1 MNETVLR
8 ETQSE
13 HDAYCNSDDDQDERD
28 ETATEP
34 QIFDG
39 YGASTTRFALFANT
53 SSVDPSL

>member
-8 ETQSE
+8 ETQSA

-28 ETATEP
+28 ET

-53 SSVDPSL
+53 SSIDPSL